1 MQKFDDW
8 SRERSGDAESVPG
21 VLPAVLRAVVD
32 SFTAPETA
40 SDRSGSR
47 SRTGLGSAAG
57 ILSFLLIVLLVLI
70 DRLVAPRM
78 SFLLFYV
85 LIVTFAAWSGGRRKG
100 MVIAG
105 ASSLALL
112 LHELRVSA
120 GKPADGFTFLN
131 LGMEALIFFFAA
143 WVVSAMRGLAE
154 TLERRVKDRTV
165 ALERQIGERR
175 QTEEQ
180 LLKTMQ
186 QFRQLAE
193 NISDAFWMREAG
205 DLRMVYVSPA
215 YEKIW
220 GRSCKAL
227 YQSADAWLD
236 AVHPE
241 DRELVAQAMRTKQSV
256 GEYNQDYR
264 ILRADGSMR
273 WIRDRAFPIR
283 DGSGKVIRIVGIAE
297 DITER
302 RRLEREILEISDREQ
317 ARIGQD
323 LHDGLC
329 QKLVSVAFDHDSLER
344 KLAARTLA
352 EAEDA
357 RQIAELLDDV
367 ITEARALA
375 RGFFPVELE
384 GDGLTIALEQLAVN
398 ANARGTVN
406 CRVESEPV
414 LIHQNA
420 VGTHLYRIAQEAVN
434 NAIKHA
440 RARTILVELRGGDD
454 RVELRITDDGVGMP
468 AAPRVG
474 GGMGLHIMD
483 YRARTI
489 GGTLDITRAANG
501 GTVVHCSAPQQ
512 AG

>member
-8 SRERSGDAESVPG
+8 SRERSGEAGSVSG
-21 VLPAVLRAVVD
+21 VLPALFRAIVD
-32 SFTAPETA
+32 SFVGPEPVN
-40 SDRSGSR
+40 DR
-47 SRTGLGSAAG
+47 LGSGGHGG
-57 ILSFLLIVLLVLI
+57 IGSGVGMLCILLIVLLVLI
-70 DRLVAPRM
+70 DHLAAPRM
-78 SFLLFYV
+78 SFLLFYF
-85 LIVTFAAWSGGRRKG
+85 LIVTFAAWRGGRRTA
-100 MVIAG
+100 MMIAG
-105 ASSLALL
+105 ASSLALM
-112 LHELRVSA
+112 LHELRGTP
-120 GKPADGFTFLN
+120 GKSADGFTFLN
-131 LGMEALIFFFAA
+131 LAMEALIFVIVAS
-143 WVVSAMRGLAE
+143 VVSAMRGLTE
-154 TLERRVKDRTV
+154 TLDRRVKDRTV
-165 ALERQIGERR
+165 ALEREVGERR
-175 QTEEQ
+175 QTEQQ
-180 LLKTMQ
+180 LVKTMQ

-205 DLRMVYVSPA
+205 DLRMTYVSPA

-220 GRSCKAL
+220 GRPCKAL
-227 YQSADAWLD
+227 YQSADAWLE
-236 AVHPE
+236 AIHPE
-241 DRELVAQAMRTKQSV
+241 DRELVAQAMRTKQSA

-264 ILRADGSMR
+264 IVRADGSMR

-344 KLAARTLA
+344 KLAARAMA

-398 ANARGTVN
+398 ANSRGVN

-420 VGTHLYRIAQEAVN
+420 VGTHLYRIAQEAVS

-440 RARTILVELRGGDD
+440 RAASIVVELRGGDD

-468 AAPRVG
+468 AAPRAA
-474 GGMGLHIMD
+474 GGMGLHIMG

-489 GGTLDITRAANG
+489 GGTLEIARGPNG
-501 GTVVHCSAPQQ
+501 GTVVYCSAPQQ